1 MQEKEKGS
9 HNDRPQSNTD
19 AKVTNS
25 KDITKVLDYFRYKV
39 GTTLD
44 AALELALL
52 RNSVTWYVRDLEAM
66 GVLRAIYKRP
76 DATTG
81 YKAKYYSANPD
92 LWGRITQ
99 PQQLS
104 LFSQKEM
111 EGSV

>member
-1 MQEKEKGS
+1 M
-9 HNDRPQSNTD
+9 
-19 AKVTNS
+19 
-25 KDITKVLDYFRYKV
+25 
-39 GTTLD
+39 
-44 AALELALL
+44 
-52 RNSVTWYVRDLEAM
+52 
-66 GVLRAIYKRP
+66 LRAIYKRP

>member
-1 MQEKEKGS
+1 MKPKRKGS
-9 HNDRPQSNTD
+9 RNDRPQLNNT
-19 AKVTNS
+19 AKVTKF

-44 AALELALL
+44 VALELSLL
-52 RNSVTWYVRDLEAM
+52 RNSVTWYVRELEAM
-66 GVLRAIYKRP
+66 GLLRAIYKRP

-81 YKAKYYSANPD
+81 YKAKHYSANPN
-92 LWGRITQ
+92 LWGRNTQ